1 MDSIVS
7 VYDFNS
13 IDIDTDTLFL
23 LDDQQNGIC
32 LAIKSNKTFTNI
44 ELKFKKLKLGNSIFG
59 VILMKS
65 DNIFYSCYSY
75 LNEPTE
81 KKILENLLNLN
92 YINLIVFNNSK
103 FHKIYRIS
111 NKIENKLL
119 MCIPITLPPILY
131 DVKQIKNKLKTI
143 YTPEFLWDN

>member
-75 LNEPTE
+75 LNENT
-81 KKILENLLNLN
+81 
-92 YINLIVFNNSK
+92 
-103 FHKIYRIS
+103 
-111 NKIENKLL
+111 
-119 MCIPITLPPILY
+119 
-131 DVKQIKNKLKTI
+131 
-143 YTPEFLWDN
+143 